1 MSCKSVVYIT
11 IEYCEADLF
20 SGNGIC
26 ARSHVRQLAAASVR
40 VHVICGRPKHAE
52 SPEPTLQNVTLS
64 TVPLDTWFST
74 ECACSHSQFA
84 TGTASILNKLD
95 WSTFDACLAVDWTGT
110 NALRNISV
118 ATSQTMNQLSIPIVY
133 LNLRSYMSMTNI
145 PDSDRQFYTEAERAA
160 VHMAL
165 KSGGSVV
172 SLCKCDD
179 VTLQKLVPHDLKLD
193 STRFHVLLPM
203 LRSEFQTIAQI
214 DKDKI
219 LNHNRRRT
227 YLTCLVRL
235 SEDKG
240 PHRFVRLLER
250 LQQNDPDIWEREGI
264 VPLLLGAP
272 TQIEYAHHIRKWLK
286 NVVSN
291 AVIMD
296 SFLLPQQLATIL
308 QNSVLNIHPALYEAY
323 GMTIVEAAAMGCPSI
338 VHCDGIGATQLL
350 QPKKEA
356 IISLDLSDEDRLV
369 EDVSRILADKS
380 LLSDV
385 AHRAYEFATSWT
397 ESEHGQRLVQIVNA
411 SVAGL
416 NEGRTED

>member
-1 MSCKSVVYIT
+1 M
-11 IEYCEADLF
+11 
-20 SGNGIC
+20 
-26 ARSHVRQLAAASVR
+26 RQLAAASVH
-40 VHVICGRPKHAE
+40 VHVICGRPRHAR
-52 SPEPTLQNVTLS
+52 SPEPSFKNVTLS
-64 TVPLDTWFST
+64 TVPLDAWFST

-84 TGTASILNKLD
+84 DGTASILDKLD
-95 WSTFDACLAVDWTGT
+95 WSTFNACLAVDWTGT
-110 NALRNISV
+110 NALRKIS
-118 ATSQTMNQLSIPIVY
+118 ASTSQKIDQLSLPIVY

-165 KSGGSVV
+165 KSGGSVI
-172 SLCKCDD
+172 SLCKSDD
-179 VTLQKLVPHDLKLD
+179 VTLQRLTPPDFKID

-203 LRSEFQTIAQI
+203 LRTEFHCIAQT

-219 LNHNRRRT
+219 LNDSRRRT

-250 LQQNDPDIWEREGI
+250 LQENDPQIWERERI

-272 TQIEYAHHIRKWLK
+272 TQIEYAKRIRERLK
-286 NVVSN
+286 NAVPN

-296 SFLLPQQLATIL
+296 SFLLPQQLATVL

-338 VHCDGIGATQLL
+338 VHRDGIGATQLL
-350 QPKKEA
+350 QPKTDA
-356 IISLDLSDEDRLV
+356 VISLDLTDEDRLI
-369 EDVSRILADKS
+369 EDVSRILSDRS
-380 LLSDV
+380 FLSDV

-397 ESEHGQRLVQIVNA
+397 EAEHGQTLLRHVNDAIVRSMKSKN
-411 SVAGL
+411 
-416 NEGRTED
+416 